1 LWQIK
6 AVSLEERTWATNTKG
21 HMKKYKGETE
31 SSTRKKLSL
40 CEDIKGK
47 EKKPKIG
54 GTLPLK
60 LTLTRI
66 GP

>member
-1 LWQIK
+1 M
-6 AVSLEERTWATNTKG
+6 E
-21 HMKKYKGETE
+21 KYKGETK
-31 SSTRKKLSL
+31 SPTREKISL

-47 EKKPKIG
+47 EKKPRIDG
-54 GTLPLK
+54 GRALK